1 MSPKQEDKKEVS
13 VSAGIIIFRRTPEG
27 PKFLLL
33 YHGGPYWNFPKGKL
47 TEGERSFRAA
57 LREVREETG
66 IGPRELR
73 FNNWFKVSDRFVF
86 FTKEKK
92 RVSRLVIYYLAETSK
107 QVITIVPREHQGYG
121 WFLYKDAARMLKA
134 PNLKRNLKKAYDIV
148 MREHLPKQKEN
159 ADPKKET
166 APQEKQV

>member
-1 MSPKQEDKKEVS
+1 MSPKQEQRKEVS

-57 LREVREETG
+57 LREVKEETG
-66 IGPRELR
+66 ISPRDLR
-73 FNNWFKVSDRFVF
+73 FNSWFKVSDRFVF
-86 FTKEKK
+86 FTKERK

-107 QVITIVPREHQGYG
+107 QSVTIVPREHQGYG
-121 WFLYKDAARMLKA
+121 WFLYKDAVRMLKA
-134 PNLKRNLKKAYDIV
+134 PNLKRNLKKAYEIV
-148 MREHLPKQKEN
+148 LRQGMQKQQEN
-159 ADPKKET
+159 T
-166 APQEKQV
+166 APHPHEEAASR